1 MEYIKD
7 ELLSDEEILS
17 DEELD
22 FHILYD
28 DINFQIKNIWYNVIL
43 PYVESNDS
51 ILNLNDEDLYKFA
64 LFFYQNSKYYKFVLN
79 NLD

>member
-1 MEYIKD
+1 MENIEE
-7 ELLSDEEILS
+7 ELLS

-22 FHILYD
+22 FYTLYD
-28 DINFQIKNIWYNVIL
+28 EIDNQINNIWYNVIL
-43 PYVESNDS
+43 PYIENEGS
-51 ILNLNDEDLYKFA
+51 ILNLSKDDFNKFA